1 MKSQKL
7 YKEIGLIDENL
18 IEAAEQNRV
27 ENRRTY
33 LSKKWIACVA
43 TLMIFSSVSTALL
56 AREYYENK
64 NAELYIRYLTLEDM
78 ELVPTTEYDAD
89 KFFRALRSDNEEY
102 VYIAI
107 NRLVECF
114 NDNNLREKALKAIE
128 PLMKSNTEK
137 IADAATFAVDILS
150 KKYESPFI
158 YNLADGSKVFT
169 LFNNYSDYG
178 SQNVLWRIKDNEL
191 EQYLSFSKPSMYI
204 KQIIPSPDQKL
215 IAVVTCSNKSEFI
228 QIIDP
233 EEGRVSPELVES
245 ARVKYGAQNQ
255 LDTWIRIDY
264 ENYSYVNNI
273 EWKENDTLGFEAVL
287 AYDNAETIEN
297 INVTYKLG
305 QKLMKVEKSVENR

>member
-1 MKSQKL
+1 MKREKL

-18 IEAAEQNRV
+18 IEGAEQAKVDNGK
-27 ENRRTY
+27 TY
-33 LSKKWIACVA
+33 LSRKWIACA
-43 TLMIFSSVSTALL
+43 ITLIIFSSVSTALL

-64 NAELYIRYLTLEDM
+64 NAELYIRYLTAEDM
-78 ELVPTTEYDAD
+78 ELVPTTEYDVD
-89 KFFRALRSDNEEY
+89 KFLRALKSENEEY

-114 NDNNLREKALKAIE
+114 NNNNVREKALTAIK
-128 PLMKSNTEK
+128 PFMKSNNEK
-137 IADAATFAVDILS
+137 IANAATFAVDILS
-150 KKYESPFI
+150 QTYESPFI
-158 YNLADGSKVFT
+158 YKLADGSKVFT
-169 LFNNYSDYG
+169 LFNHYSDYG
-178 SQNVLWRIKDNEL
+178 SQNVLWRIKDNKL

-228 QIIDP
+228 QIINL

-255 LDTWIRIDY
+255 VDTWIRMDY
-264 ENYSYVNNI
+264 ENYSYTNNI

-287 AYDNAETIEN
+287 AYDHTETIEN
-297 INVTYKLG
+297 VNVTYQFN
-305 QKLMKVEKSVENR
+305 QKLMEVEKSVEDK